1 MTMIGYDNRILS
13 GPVRH
18 LSLEPLAF
26 DGVWSPTIET
36 IDNAEKISVRIA
48 FFMNLNRR
56 VDSQARAD
64 L

>member
-1 MTMIGYDNRILS
+1 
-13 GPVRH
+13 
-18 LSLEPLAF
+18 
-26 DGVWSPTIET
+26 VWSPAIET